1 MPTGRKATGSG
12 SPAQTAP
19 RASVLVIEDEVTLA
33 EVLADNLVEEGY
45 RVEVARDGRDGRD
58 AWLSRQPDL
67 VVLDVMLPGLN
78 GYELCEQ
85 MRREGDSTPVLFL
98 SARGQPDDRVRGLQ
112 AGGDDYLPKPFHL
125 PEFLLRVGNML
136 RRRGWGPAAESEL
149 AFGGHRVDLRSWT
162 AELADGRR
170 ELLGE
175 RELGILRLL
184 ASRPGEVVSRDD
196 ILDEVWGDDAF
207 PSSRTVDNFVLRLR
221 KLFEPDP
228 AEPIYIHTVWGVGY
242 RFTPEGEETT
252 RAGTTREE
260 TTE

>member
-1 MPTGRKATGSG
+1 MGQDRKATVRPSR
-12 SPAQTAP
+12 SSATA
-19 RASVLVIEDEVTLA
+19 ATVLVVEDEATLA

-45 RVEVARDGRDGRD
+45 QVEVAVDGRSGQD
-58 AWLSRQPDL
+58 AWRSGHPDL

-78 GYELCEQ
+78 GYELCEE
-85 MRREGDSTPVLFL
+85 MRRQGDTTPVLFL

-125 PEFLLRVGNML
+125 PEFLLRVSNML
-136 RRRGWGPAAESEL
+136 RRRGWGVPADAEL
-149 AFGGHRVDLRSWT
+149 AFGGHRVDFRGWT

-175 RELGILRLL
+175 RELGILKLL
-184 ASRPGEVVSRDD
+184 ATRPGEVVSRDD

-207 PSSRTVDNFVLRLR
+207 PSSRTVDNFVMRLR

-228 AEPIYIHTVWGVGY
+228 AQPIYIHTVWGVGY
-242 RFTPEGEETT
+242 RFTPDGEET
-252 RAGTTREE
+252 RE
-260 TTE
+260 